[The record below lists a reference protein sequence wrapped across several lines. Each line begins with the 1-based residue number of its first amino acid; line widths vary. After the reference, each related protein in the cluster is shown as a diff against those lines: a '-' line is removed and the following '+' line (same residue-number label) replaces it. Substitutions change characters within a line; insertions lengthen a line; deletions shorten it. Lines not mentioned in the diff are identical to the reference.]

1 MNCHQFSVQT
11 QQNLVHFL
19 VSQGVYIFKVLYIL
33 ISVSLLN
40 YFLYLFSQ
48 FSKSNFLLNP
58 LNFSYIS
65 QMAWLTIQ
73 LNPPLSESTSQQVA
87 LHLLVFPQRRL
98 TSQVSWILLQ
108 AAIPTSL
115 LFRRVPPLLSS
126 LLFVMWTMAHRSSRV
141 ATDTYVLGLRIHL
154 HF

>member
-40 YFLYLFSQ
+40 YFLYLFFQ
-48 FSKSNFLLNP
+48 FSKSNSLLNP

-65 QMAWLTIQ
+65 QTAWLTIQ
-73 LNPPLSESTSQQVA
+73 LNLPLRESTPQQVA
-87 LHLLVFPQRRL
+87 LHLSVFPQRRL
-98 TSQVSWILLQ
+98 TSQVSCILLQ

-115 LFRRVPPLLSS
+115 LFCQVLPLLSS
-126 LLFVMWTMAHRSSRV
+126 LLFVMWTMAHGSPRV